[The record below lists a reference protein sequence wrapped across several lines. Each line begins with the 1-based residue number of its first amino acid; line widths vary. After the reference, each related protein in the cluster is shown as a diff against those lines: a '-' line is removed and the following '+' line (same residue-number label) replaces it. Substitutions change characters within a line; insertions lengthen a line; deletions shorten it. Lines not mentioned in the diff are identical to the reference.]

1 MKVLFHCVKPFVD
14 VATGYTKRFD
24 IIGDRPHVLRQG
36 GERELGDPAPCLTQP
51 PGDRQRDQAAPGQAQ
66 EEHQEH
72 VGVRVISHYSLDY
85 VSLDKYLQV
94 VWRNFLLG
102 GRKSE
107 GIWGNL
113 RKYEEM

>member
-51 PGDRQRDQAAPGQAQ
+51 PGDRQREQAAPSQAQ

-72 VGVRVISHYSLDY
+72 VGVRVISHYGLDTG
-85 VSLDKYLQV
+85 VRIHATSMMLNQIKERSTDDK
-94 VWRNFLLG
+94 
-102 GRKSE
+102 
-107 GIWGNL
+107 
-113 RKYEEM
+113 

>member
-72 VGVRVISHYSLDY
+72 VRVRVISHDGLDY
-85 VSLDKYLQV
+85 VSLTNICRLYPSK
-94 VWRNFLLG
+94 
-102 GRKSE
+102 
-107 GIWGNL
+107 I
-113 RKYEEM
+113 

>member
-51 PGDRQRDQAAPGQAQ
+51 PGDRQRDQAAPSQGQ

-72 VGVRVISHYSLDY
+72 VGVRVISHDGLDY
-85 VSLDKYLQV
+85 VSLDNYLLIVSKQELKA
-94 VWRNFLLG
+94 LLDPEFSNIIAILELF
-102 GRKSE
+102 R
-107 GIWGNL
+107 
-113 RKYEEM
+113 